1 MTPTDSAPGVRP
13 DDALAA
19 DLETARHQEVP
30 PGELCLRIARA
41 FAAQGESAE
50 ALEWLA
56 GVAQAEDSFL
66 AWQGAAALLATL
78 GDDSGRVAKR
88 TARVAVLGTYTTD
101 QLTPMLGLALHALGV
116 RAELL
121 NAGFDQLQQELLDPG
136 SETHAFGPTHVV
148 LAVHEGAARLP
159 EQSDDP
165 AEAVARE
172 TDRWQAL
179 WAKAG
184 ARVVQHGFALRPD
197 PPLGHLGFR
206 TPGSR
211 PAMLAAL
218 NASLGAAAVTE
229 TLLVDCDRLAGTF
242 GKQRWFDDRYWFLA
256 KQAVALD
263 ALPLLA
269 RHTAAVIA
277 ADLGLTRKCLVLD
290 LDNTLWGGVVGE
302 DGLAGLRLGDGPEG
316 EAFVAF
322 QERILALKRKGIVLA
337 VASKNDEAEALRVFN
352 EHPAMRIRRDDIAC
366 FAANWDTKVDN
377 LRFVAETLDLGL
389 DALVYA
395 DDNPAEREI
404 VRRFLPEVDVLYLPR
419 DPARYPRVLA
429 EYLPFETAALARE
442 DADRTAHYRA
452 RAQAAERRLE
462 LGDLEDFLRDLEME
476 ATIAPFDDVRLP
488 RIGQLIGK
496 TNQFNL
502 TTRRHSL
509 ETVRGF
515 MAEPETVTLFLELR
529 DRFADHGLVG
539 VLVARRDGDALDIDT
554 WLLSCRVIGRTAEHA
569 MLAELAARAQSMG
582 VARLRG
588 TYVATERNGVV
599 RDLYATLGFEQTGEA
614 LWEYDLV
621 AKGVPANEFVA
632 VDG

>member
-1 MTPTDSAPGVRP
+1 
-13 DDALAA
+13 
-19 DLETARHQEVP
+19 
-30 PGELCLRIARA
+30 
-41 FAAQGESAE
+41 
-50 ALEWLA
+50 
-56 GVAQAEDSFL
+56 
-66 AWQGAAALLATL
+66 
-78 GDDSGRVAKR
+78 
-88 TARVAVLGTYTTD
+88 VAVLGSYTTD
-101 QLTPMLGLALHALGV
+101 QLTPMVGLALQSLGV

-121 NAGFDQLQQELLDPG
+121 NAGFDQLQQELLDPA
-136 SETHAFGPTHVV
+136 SETHAFEPTHVV

-159 EQSDDP
+159 ERSDAP
-165 AEAVARE
+165 ADDVARE
-172 TDRWQAL
+172 TERWQAL

-184 ARVVQHGFALRPD
+184 GRIVQHGFALRPD
-197 PPLGHLGFR
+197 PPLGHLGLR

-211 PAMLAAL
+211 QAMLAAL
-218 NASLGAAAVTE
+218 NASLGDAAGNDV
-229 TLLVDCDRLAGTF
+229 LLVDADRLAGAF
-242 GKQRWFDDRYWFLA
+242 GKERWFDDRYWFLA

-263 ALPLLA
+263 AVPLLA

-302 DGLAGLRLGDGPEG
+302 DGLAGLRLGDGAEG

-337 VASKNDEAEALRVFN
+337 VASKNDEAEALRVFD

-377 LRFVAETLDLGL
+377 LRFVAETLGLGL

-404 VRRFLPEVDVLYLPR
+404 VRRFLPEVDVLPLPR
-419 DPARYPRVLA
+419 DPARYARTLS
-429 EYLPFETAALARE
+429 EYLLFETAALARE
-442 DADRTAHYRA
+442 DADRTGHYRA

-462 LGDLEDFLRDLEME
+462 LGDLEDFLRDLELE
-476 ATIAPFDDVRLP
+476 ATIAPFDEVRLP
-488 RIGQLIGK
+488 RIVQLIGK

-515 MAEPETVTLFLELR
+515 MAEPDTVTLFLELR

-569 MLAELAARAQSMG
+569 MLAELAARAEALG

-588 TYVATERNGVV
+588 TYVPTERNGVV
-599 RDLYATLGFEQTGEA
+599 RDLYETLGFEPAGDGA
-614 LWEYDLV
+614 WEYDLA
-621 AKGVPANEFVA
+621 AKGPPANDFVA